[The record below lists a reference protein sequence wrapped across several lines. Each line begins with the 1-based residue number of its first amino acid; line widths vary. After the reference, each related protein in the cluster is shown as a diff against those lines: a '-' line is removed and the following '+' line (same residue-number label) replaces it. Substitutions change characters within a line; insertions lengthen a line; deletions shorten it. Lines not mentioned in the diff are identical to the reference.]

1 MDLKELKLSN
11 TLLELFLHVQSQ
23 TDNVYL
29 VGGCVR
35 DLVLGKSPKDF
46 DLVTNCDLDKLKKLL
61 SANGWSI
68 TDAGENFLVTIASK
82 NGEQFEIALYRKDG
96 TYSDGR
102 RPDFVEIGDINSD
115 AERRDLTINAL
126 YFNPFTKELLDPTN
140 KGLADIDNRLI
151 RMNGKADDRIKEDKL
166 RIMRVYRFSN
176 QLQFAIE
183 KNTLKACR
191 KYFNDMYSQVKPE
204 RIKNEI
210 EKMCTFETYI
220 EPVSEVEARV
230 NRITGVK

>member
-1 MDLKELKLSN
+1 MKFNN
-11 TLLELFLHVQSQ
+11 TLLELFLHIRSL
-23 TDNVYL
+23 TDNAYL

-35 DLVLGKSPKDF
+35 DVVLNKQPKDF
-46 DLVTNCDLDKLKKLL
+46 DVVTNCDLEKLKEILID
-61 SANGWSI
+61 NNWSI

-126 YFNPFTKELLDPTN
+126 YMDPFTGEILDPTKN
-140 KGLADIDNRLI
+140 GLSDIKNRLI
-151 RMNGKADDRIKEDKL
+151 RMNGRADDRIKEDKL
-166 RIMRVYRFSN
+166 RVMRVYRFSN
-176 QLQFAIE
+176 QLKFSIE
-183 KNTLKACR
+183 KRTLKACR
-191 KYFNDMYSQVKPE
+191 KYFNDMILQVSGE

-210 EKMCTFETYI
+210 EKMCTFE
-220 EPVSEVEARV
+220 
-230 NRITGVK
+230 